1 MVMKQ
6 SQNSAEQK
14 SVKWKAQ
21 YNLVEKRPLLCERL
35 STHNSPDYSSVL
47 LELLL
52 GLHKITC

>member
-21 YNLVEKRPLLCERL
+21 YNLVEKRPSLRECLC
-35 STHNSPDYSSVL
+35 THNSPDYSSVL
-47 LELLL
+47 L
-52 GLHKITC
+52 